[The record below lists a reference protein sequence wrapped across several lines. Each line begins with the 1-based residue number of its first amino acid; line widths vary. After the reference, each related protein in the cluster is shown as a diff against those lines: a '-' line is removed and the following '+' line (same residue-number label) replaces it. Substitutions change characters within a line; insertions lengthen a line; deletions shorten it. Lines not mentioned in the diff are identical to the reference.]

1 MIICSCIISLTMLVK
16 NPNFHACTKHIK
28 VHYHDVRERIIE
40 GVVNH
45 VAMTP
50 MFHNCT
56 KHTEVHY
63 HYAREK
69 ITCNI
74 VDLKHMKLEYLISSP
89 RHCLSLF
96 THLLHSCVGLLLLDY
111 NFPWLHIIAM
121 QYLCEQRDLQVFNID
136 TWGMDN
142 NMWVEVKTITRIEV
156 ELSKRESQQ

>member
-1 MIICSCIISLTMLVK
+1 MLVK

-28 VHYHDVRERIIE
+28 VHYHDVQERIIE

-56 KHTEVHY
+56 KHMEVHY

-74 VDLKHMKLEYLISSP
+74 VDLKHMKLEYQITNI
-89 RHCLSLF
+89 F
-96 THLLHSCVGLLLLDY
+96 TKAL
-111 NFPWLHIIAM
+111 P
-121 QYLCEQRDLQVFNID
+121 
-136 TWGMDN
+136 
-142 NMWVEVKTITRIEV
+142 
-156 ELSKRESQQ
+156 